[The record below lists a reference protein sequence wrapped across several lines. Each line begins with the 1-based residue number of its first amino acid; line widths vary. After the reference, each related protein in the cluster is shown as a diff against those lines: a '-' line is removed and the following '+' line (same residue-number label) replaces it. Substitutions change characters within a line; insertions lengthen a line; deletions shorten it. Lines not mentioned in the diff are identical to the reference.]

1 MDTVE
6 TPVDDA
12 LLRGWPLPDPGASSD
27 KETRGRVIVVAG
39 CAELPGAPVLCAEAA
54 LRAGAG
60 KVLLGVPASIATPV
74 GLAIPEARVLP
85 LPDPRD
91 GGAAVQKSARRLAE
105 FAEHAAA
112 LLIGPGLLDEESTCT
127 LALTL
132 IERHPKLPVVLDA
145 AALGAGT
152 ANPATRR
159 PLLMTP
165 HAGELAHLRRQPREA
180 IEAQAGA
187 QARDASMRWN
197 AVMALKGATT
207 FIASPQGSLWRHD
220 GGDVGLATAGSGDVL
235 AGLMAGLL
243 ARGCSLEQAATWG
256 VALHAR
262 AGGRLARRVGRL
274 GYLAREIAA
283 EVPRLQDDLAAPVR
297 PSSGAAH

>member
-60 KVLLGVPASIATPV
+60 KVLLGVPASIATAV
-74 GLAIPEARVLP
+74 GIAVPEARVLA

-91 GGAAVQKSARRLAE
+91 GSAAVQKSARRLRE
-105 FAEHAAA
+105 FADHAAA
-112 LLIGPGLLDEESTCT
+112 LLIGPGMLDEESTCT

-132 IERHPKLPVVLDA
+132 IERHPNLPAVLDA

-152 ANPATRR
+152 THPTTRR
-159 PLLMTP
+159 PVLMTP
-165 HAGELAHLRRQPREA
+165 HAGELAHLRRLPRQA
-180 IEAQAGA
+180 IETQAAAQAHE
-187 QARDASMRWN
+187 ASQRWN
-197 AVMALKGATT
+197 TVMALKGATT
-207 FIASPQGSLWRHD
+207 FIGSPDGSLWRHD

-243 ARGCSLEQAATWG
+243 ARGCTLEQAATWG

-283 EVPRLQDDLAAPVR
+283 QVPQLQDELAGAAT
-297 PSSGAAH
+297 PSSAAGQ